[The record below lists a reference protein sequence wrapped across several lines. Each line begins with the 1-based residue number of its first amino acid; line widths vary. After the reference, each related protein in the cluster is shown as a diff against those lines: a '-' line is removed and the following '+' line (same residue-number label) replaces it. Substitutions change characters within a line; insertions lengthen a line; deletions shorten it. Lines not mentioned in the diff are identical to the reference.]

1 MKRILRMTSVSG
13 RHLAALVLTSLAMAD
28 VAHAVGDPISE
39 ISIKAAFLY
48 NFAKFT
54 EWPGLAPDAPLTLC
68 VVGDGRIA
76 AALVD
81 TVRNQ
86 RIGGHAIE
94 ARSLAN
100 DAPLRSCDVLFVST
114 SETHRAMA
122 VLDTLR
128 TLPILTVSDGP
139 GFSRS
144 GGIVEFFVESGHMRF
159 AINTD
164 AAARSGL
171 RLSSRL
177 LGLAKIVRDDHVQ

>member
-1 MKRILRMTSVSG
+1 MKRILRLTSVSV
-13 RHLAALVLTSLAMAD
+13 RHLAVLVLTSLAMAD
-28 VAHAVGDPISE
+28 AAHAATDPISDV
-39 ISIKAAFLY
+39 SIKAAFLY

-68 VVGDGRIA
+68 VVGDSRIA

-86 RIGGHAIE
+86 RIGAHAIE
-94 ARSLAN
+94 ARSIAN
-100 DAPLRSCDVLFVST
+100 DAPLRSCDLLFVST
-114 SETHRAMA
+114 SETRRAMA
-122 VLDTLR
+122 VLDTLKA
-128 TLPILTVSDGP
+128 LPILTVSDGKD
-139 GFSRS
+139 FSRS
-144 GGIVEFFVESGHMRF
+144 GGIVEFFVESGQMRF

-164 AAARSGL
+164 AVGRSGL

>member
-1 MKRILRMTSVSG
+1 MKRILRMTPALA
-13 RHLAALVLTSLAMAD
+13 RHLAALLLASLAMSG
-28 VAHAVGDPISE
+28 VARAAADPISE
-39 ISIKAAFLY
+39 VAVKAAFLF

-54 EWPGLAPDAPLTLC
+54 EWPALAPNAPLTLC

-86 RIGGHAIE
+86 RIGAHAID

-100 DAPLRSCDVLFVST
+100 DAPVRSCDVLFVAT
-114 SETHRAMA
+114 AETHRAMS

-128 TLPILTVSDGP
+128 TLPILTVSDHHD
-139 GFSRS
+139 FSRS

-164 AAARSGL
+164 AADRSGL

>member
-1 MKRILRMTSVSG
+1 MTPTLV
-13 RHLAALVLTSLAMAD
+13 RHLAALLLAWLAMSGVVRA
-28 VAHAVGDPISE
+28 AADPISE
-39 ISIKAAFLY
+39 VAIKAAFLY

-54 EWPGLAPDAPLTLC
+54 EWPALASDAALTLC

-86 RIGGHAIE
+86 RIGAHPID
-94 ARSLAN
+94 ARSIAN
-100 DAPLRSCDVLFVST
+100 DAPLQSCDVLFVST
-114 SETHRAMA
+114 SETRRAMA
-122 VLDTLR
+122 ILDTLR
-128 TLPILTVSDGP
+128 TLPILTVSDGKD
-139 GFSRS
+139 FSRS
-144 GGIVEFFVESGHMRF
+144 GGIIEFFVEGGHMRF

-164 AAARSGL
+164 AAGRSGL